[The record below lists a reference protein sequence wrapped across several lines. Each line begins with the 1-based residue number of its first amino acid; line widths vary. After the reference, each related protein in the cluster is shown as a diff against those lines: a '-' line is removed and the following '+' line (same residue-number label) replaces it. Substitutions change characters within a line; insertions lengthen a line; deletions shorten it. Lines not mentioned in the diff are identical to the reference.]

1 VRASEAGLEQAQL
14 SFTHTWIEGK
24 SYRVGFASRPT
35 NPVQHEG
42 CLGIFECVCVRT
54 QLQCPYGSYNLWHCR
69 GNRKEAVVTLRNTD
83 CPVHCP
89 DTSKEIREE
98 LERLARR
105 HRNLTGSAREL
116 YQKQQVTY
124 SNGIV
129 SADPVAAL
137 ERAREARDATREAW
151 DRMQEVSG
159 RNARAA
165 GSGPTA
171 SSGPAAVDPPET
183 STQIA
188 FVEVD

>member
-1 VRASEAGLEQAQL
+1 VYVLNSSVLTGVTTCGTVGGIARRQ
-14 SFTHTWIEGK
+14 SF
-24 SYRVGFASRPT
+24 
-35 NPVQHEG
+35 
-42 CLGIFECVCVRT
+42 
-54 QLQCPYGSYNLWHCR
+54 
-69 GNRKEAVVTLRNTD
+69 
-83 CPVHCP
+83 HCP